1 MKRAIVAHAV
11 VALTIGLAAG
21 LPASAGGQDFEADE
35 LVRVPSYGYGL
46 DLEIWVNK
54 GEAATY
60 AEGQE
65 VNVRFR
71 TDHDCYVVIY
81 DIDTEGF
88 LHLLYPDDPY
98 DDGFV
103 EGGRIYRLPGIG
115 ARYSL
120 VAEGPPGIE
129 YVAAVASYYPIA
141 RRLPWYLDDVYE
153 SAGYRG
159 YHDIQATVDEVGAVR
174 GDPFVAMRDIA
185 YDILPERCTE
195 EEYDTDYTYFH
206 VSRIHSHPRYACY
219 DCHGRASWFDPYD
232 DVCTVVDIRVDLDW
246 SFVRHP
252 TIHYVGPRYWYWRR
266 HDCPSFYIS
275 VPQFWCS
282 LYPRNWFHHHFYF
295 GLHRVGVWYE
305 RHGFWNPPVRYHGR
319 PGVWGRGGYTGGYP
333 DRPGYGKPPRHNIV
347 NKGPA
352 VSGAR
357 RHYARGDLPPG
368 KTPEI
373 RKPQRLGAPGTEK
386 PRPRTN
392 PGTRGLKGSE
402 RGGVGTKDIDLRVK
416 GEGNPDKPKERIS
429 RRGEGGSRKA
439 GAEKLRGKPA
449 DRSTTKG
456 EVRKGVPDSRS
467 KAKVSGRGGD
477 SREKPKGTV
486 VRPKSESRSESK
498 AGLGARGEKG
508 RSDTKPRVSRKA
520 GSVRGGDK
528 GRMPERSPKSKVSK
542 GDSSKRKAE
551 TKSDARKVKSG
562 SRSKAKPK
570 AAKSKASSESKSGS
584 KSKAGKS
591 KSKAGSKRSR

>member
-1 MKRAIVAHAV
+1 MKRAIVRQAL

-35 LVRVPSYGYGL
+35 LVRVPSYAYGL
-46 DLEIWVNK
+46 DLEIWVDK

-60 AEGQE
+60 AEGRE
-65 VNVRFR
+65 VKVRFR
-71 TDHDCYVVIY
+71 TDNDCYVVIY

-103 EGGRIYRLPGIG
+103 EGGRIYRLPGMG

-129 YVAAVASYYPIA
+129 YVAGVASYYPIT

-232 DVCTVVDIRVDLDW
+232 DVCAVVDIRVDLDW
-246 SFVRHP
+246 CFVRHP
-252 TIHYVGPRYWYWRR
+252 TIRYVGPRYWYWRR

-305 RHGFWNPPVRYHGR
+305 RHGFWDPPLRYHGR
-319 PGVWGRGGYTGGYP
+319 PGVWGRGGYTGRYP
-333 DRPGYGKPPRHNIV
+333 DRPGYGKPPRHDVV

-357 RHYARGDLPPG
+357 RHYARGDLPSG

-373 RKPQRLGAPGTEK
+373 RKPQRLGAPGGEK
-386 PRPRTN
+386 PKARTN
-392 PGTRGLKGSE
+392 PRTRGLKGSE
-402 RGGVGTKDIDLRVK
+402 RGGVGGKDVDLRVK
-416 GEGNPDKPKERIS
+416 GEGSPDKPKARVS
-429 RRGEGGSRKA
+429 RRGDSGSQKTA
-439 GAEKLRGKPA
+439 PGVLRGKPG
-449 DRSTTKG
+449 DRPKTKG
-456 EVRKGVPDSRS
+456 EVRKAGPDSRS
-467 KAKVSGRGGD
+467 KAKVSGRGG
-477 SREKPKGTV
+477 
-486 VRPKSESRSESK
+486 RS
-498 AGLGARGEKG
+498 
-508 RSDTKPRVSRKA
+508 
-520 GSVRGGDK
+520 
-528 GRMPERSPKSKVSK
+528 PERSKARVVKPKSVSRSKPKAAGSKVKSGSRPESKPKAAGSKVKSGSRSKAKPKAAKSKVKSGSRPEAK
-542 GDSSKRKAE
+542 PKAA
-551 TKSDARKVKSG
+551 KSKVKSG

-570 AAKSKASSESKSGS
+570 AAKSKASSGSKSRSKSQAGKSRSKSGS
-584 KSKAGKS
+584 K
-591 KSKAGSKRSR
+591 RSR